1 MANAK
6 IRFSTADAK
15 CEVRDIRSLLL
26 GQRVANVYD
35 LNERTY
41 VFKFAVPGQSEKILL
56 LLESGIRFH
65 TTKYARDKSEMPSP
79 FCMKLRRHIRT
90 RRLEDVKQLC
100 GDRIVDFK
108 FGSGDSVY
116 HIILELYA
124 NGNIVLADGNYE
136 ILALLRSHQ
145 FEEDVAIKV
154 GEIYPIK
161 FATSMDGVGGTSAI
175 VSASPDVPE
184 SEITVNGTDVLGVVD
199 MNATSFVKW
208 ALAKEEE
215 SNAWA
220 TTASSSMAATGKKA
234 KAAKKMTMRQLLLSR
249 DSGLSSYG
257 AEILDHCLLVA
268 GVKSNDKV
276 SDFLSSV
283 DTTTTPVDQL
293 LLALQEAPMLLKS
306 LDVPGQCGYVI
317 YTEQPTTTTTTTT
330 TTTPSSATTT
340 TTTSSAVAYGTAMGT
355 LIDFVPRLY
364 KQHEHRPHQE
374 FPSFNEAVDEY
385 FCKLEEQKMQ
395 KQASTAEATAKKK
408 VDQVRGGL
416 EAVVKSLEK
425 TQRKMEEGAMLME
438 VYHEDVDK
446 CILVISSAVN
456 AGMSW
461 DSIAEMVAA
470 ETAAG
475 NPPRL
480 SPQPTNTHRTHTNT
494 THTTSPSN
502 APFSLDKP
510 SSNTPFHSPSAPGN
524 PIASLVVRLR
534 LERNLAVLRLRNL
547 YDEDSDNDDEG
558 QEGSNAT
565 TTKKTTKGGSNA
577 MVTHFFSQL

>member
-26 GQRVANVYD
+26 GQRIANVYD
-35 LNERTY
+35 LNDRTY
-41 VFKFAVPGQSEKILL
+41 IFKFAIPGQSEKILL

-108 FGSGDSVY
+108 FGSGDSVF

-124 NGNIVLADGNYE
+124 NGNIVLTDGNYE

-161 FATSMDGVGGTSAI
+161 FATSMDGAGGISAV
-175 VSASPDVPE
+175 VSASPGSVTDGEMIV
-184 SEITVNGTDVLGVVD
+184 SGTDILGVVG
-199 MNATSFVKW
+199 MNASSFVKW
-208 ALAKEEE
+208 ALEKEEE

-220 TTASSSMAATGKKA
+220 TSASSSMVATGKKA

-276 SDFLSSV
+276 SDFLSSA
-283 DTTTTPVDQL
+283 DANTSPVDQL

-317 YTEQPTTTTTTTT
+317 YTEQPTTTG
-330 TTTPSSATTT
+330 PSPAVTA
-340 TTTSSAVAYGTAMGT
+340 TSSTAADGTATGM
-355 LIDFVPRLY
+355 LVDFVPRLY
-364 KQHEHRPHQE
+364 KQHENKPHQE

-395 KQASTAEATAKKK
+395 KQATTAEATAKKK

-438 VYHEDVDK
+438 VGHRRRLHHHPPASYSPSNNHCLTLLLTHFTSYTLFHPLHFLPPLSPTSLLTSLVEVYHEDVDK

-475 NPPRL
+475 NRPPSL
-480 SPQPTNTHRTHTNT
+480 PTL
-494 THTTSPSN
+494 P
-502 APFSLDKP
+502 PFL
-510 SSNTPFHSPSAPGN
+510 TPFLTPSLP
-524 PIASLVVRLR
+524 P
-534 LERNLAVLRLRNL
+534 
-547 YDEDSDNDDEG
+547 
-558 QEGSNAT
+558 
-565 TTKKTTKGGSNA
+565 
-577 MVTHFFSQL
+577 

>member
-1 MANAK
+1 MANTK
-6 IRFSTADAK
+6 TRFSTADAK
-15 CEVRDIRSLLL
+15 CQVRDIRSLLL
-26 GQRVANVYD
+26 GQRIANVYD
-35 LNERTY
+35 LNDRTY

-108 FGSGDSVY
+108 FGSGDSVF

-124 NGNIVLADGNYE
+124 NGNIVLTDGNYE

-161 FATSMDGVGGTSAI
+161 FATSMDGAGGASAV
-175 VSASPDVPE
+175 VSA
-184 SEITVNGTDVLGVVD
+184 GATDGELGVVG
-199 MNATSFVKW
+199 MNVPGFVKW
-208 ALAKEEE
+208 ALEKEEE

-220 TTASSSMAATGKKA
+220 TSASSSMAATGKKA
-234 KAAKKMTMRQLLLSR
+234 KAAKKMTMRQLLLAR

-257 AEILDHCLLVA
+257 SEILDHCLLVA
-268 GVKSNDKV
+268 GVKSSDKV
-276 SDFLSSV
+276 SDFLSSADADTASV
-283 DTTTTPVDQL
+283 DRL
-293 LLALQEAPMLLKS
+293 LLALQEAPTLMKS

-317 YTEQPTTTTTTTT
+317 FTEKPPTTG
-330 TTTPSSATTT
+330 PSPAA
-340 TTTSSAVAYGTAMGT
+340 TTTSSAAVDGTATGT
-355 LIDFVPRLY
+355 LVDFVPRLY
-364 KQHEHRPHQE
+364 KQHEQRPYQE

-395 KQASTAEATAKKK
+395 KQASSAEATAKKK

-438 VYHEDVDK
+438 VGRRS
-446 CILVISSAVN
+446 LPSSYLLLPFPIPSLPYPLAH
-456 AGMSW
+456 
-461 DSIAEMVAA
+461 
-470 ETAAG
+470 
-475 NPPRL
+475 RL
-480 SPQPTNTHRTHTNT
+480 SLLSYIPFHTVV
-494 THTTSPSN
+494 HSSRILPC
-502 APFSLDKP
+502 SL
-510 SSNTPFHSPSAPGN
+510 SYTPFTPISCLTHHPHCPTTLSPPSHEGLSRGCGQVHPRHQQRRQRGH
-524 PIASLVVRLR
+524 VV
-534 LERNLAVLRLRNL
+534 
-547 YDEDSDNDDEG
+547 G
-558 QEGSNAT
+558 
-565 TTKKTTKGGSNA
+565 
-577 MVTHFFSQL
+577 